1 MKRRTLMTAT
11 GLLVAGLVPT
21 RARAQN
27 KPVRIVVAFAPG
39 GPVDSVARVIAGPLG
54 EALGRSV
61 IVENKPGANGIVG
74 AQDVLRSPADGSTLW
89 LTSVGAA
96 AINASL
102 YDHLPY
108 DMMRDFAPV
117 SLVVNNVEVLV
128 VNADNKAKTAA
139 EFVANAKASAAETPM
154 ASSGVGSVP
163 HLAIEQ
169 LGSATGAK
177 FLHVPYKGAAPALT
191 DLMGGRVD
199 GFFGDVPGLIGFVK
213 AGRLRAIGVAATHRH
228 PSLPDVPT
236 FQEQG
241 LAGVDTN
248 NWYGI
253 FVSAK
258 TPPAAIA
265 SLNQGIRSALAACS
279 DKLLALGAE
288 PAASTPA
295 ELAALLKTDTE
306 KWGALIKAKGIK
318 GE

>member
-1 MKRRTLMTAT
+1 MKRRTLLTAT
-11 GLLVAGLVPT
+11 AGLLAVGAVP
-21 RARAQN
+21 ARAQQ
-27 KPVRIVVAFAPG
+27 KAVRIIVAFAPG

-54 EALGRSV
+54 EALGRTV
-61 IVENKPGANGIVG
+61 IVENKPGANGVLG
-74 AQDVLRSPADGSTLW
+74 AQDVLRAPADGATLW

-96 AINASL
+96 AINTSL

-139 EFVANAKASAAETPM
+139 EFVATAKTAKDTPM

-163 HLAIEQ
+163 HLAVEQ
-169 LGSATGAK
+169 LGRATGAT

-213 AGRLRAIGVAATHRH
+213 AGRLRAIGVAAAHRH
-228 PSLPDVPT
+228 PALPDVPT
-236 FQEQG
+236 FEEQG

-258 TPPAAIA
+258 TPPETIAALDQAIGTAIKA
-265 SLNQGIRSALAACS
+265 SAE
-279 DKLLALGAE
+279 KLLAMGAE
-288 PAASTPA
+288 PAPSTPI
-295 ELAALLKTDTE
+295 ELAALLKSDTE
-306 KWGALIKAKGIK
+306 KWGALIKEKGIK

>member
-1 MKRRTLMTAT
+1 MKRRSLLTAT
-11 GLLVAGLVPT
+11 ASLIAAGTSPVL
-21 RARAQN
+21 AQQ

-54 EALGRSV
+54 EALGRTV
-61 IVENKPGANGIVG
+61 LVDNKPGANGVLG
-74 AQDVLRSPADGSTLW
+74 AQDVLRAPADGSTLW

-96 AINASL
+96 AINTSL
-102 YDHLPY
+102 YDHLAY

-139 EFVANAKASAAETPM
+139 EFVANAKAAKDTPM
-154 ASSGVGSVP
+154 GSSGVGSVP

-169 LGSATGAK
+169 LGRASGAT

-191 DLMGGRVD
+191 DLMGGRVE

-213 AGRLRAIGVAATHRH
+213 AGRLRAIGVAAAHRH

-236 FQEQG
+236 FEEQG

-248 NWYGI
+248 NWYAI
-253 FVSAK
+253 FVGAK
-258 TPPAAIA
+258 TPPEVIA
-265 SLNQGIRSALAACS
+265 KLNQAIGTALKASA
-279 DKLLALGAE
+279 DKLLAMGAE
-288 PAASTPA
+288 PAPSTPG
-295 ELAALLKTDTE
+295 ELGTLLKSDTA
-306 KWGALIKAKGIK
+306 KWGALIKEKGIK
-318 GE
+318 GD

>member
-1 MKRRTLMTAT
+1 MQRRSFLTAA
-11 GLLVAGLVPT
+11 GLLATSGLG
-21 RARAQN
+21 ARAQD
-27 KPVRIVVAFAPG
+27 KPIRIIVAFAPG

-54 EALGRSV
+54 EALKRPV
-61 IVENKPGANGIVG
+61 LVDNKPGANGVIG
-74 AQDVLRSPADGSTLW
+74 AQDVLRAPADGSTLW
-89 LTSVGAA
+89 LSSVGAA

-102 YDHLPY
+102 YPNLPY
-108 DMMRDFAPV
+108 DMARDFAPV

-139 EFVANAKASAAETPM
+139 EFVANAKASGKEVPM

-169 LGSATGAK
+169 LASTTGAK

-213 AGRLRAIGVAATHRH
+213 AGRLRAIGVAAAHRH

-236 FQEQG
+236 FEEQG
-241 LAGVDTN
+241 LGGVDTN
-248 NWYGI
+248 NWYGL
-253 FVSAK
+253 FVKAG
-258 TPPAAIA
+258 TPEATIA
-265 SLNQGIRSALAACS
+265 SLNQAVRTALAATS
-279 DKLLALGAE
+279 EKLLALGAE
-288 PAASTPA
+288 PAPSTSG
-295 ELAALLKTDTE
+295 ELAALVKSDTT
-306 KWGALIKAKGIK
+306 KWGALIKAKGIT

>member
-1 MKRRTLMTAT
+1 MKRRSLLTAT
-11 GLLVAGLVPT
+11 TGVIAGLST
-21 RARAQN
+21 RPIQAQQ
-27 KPVRIVVAFAPG
+27 KAVRIVVAFAPG
-39 GPVDSVARVIAGPLG
+39 GPVDSVARVISGPLG
-54 EALGRSV
+54 EALGRTV
-61 IVENKPGANGIVG
+61 IVDNKPGANGVLG
-74 AQDVLRSPADGSTLW
+74 AQDVLRAPADGATLW

-96 AINASL
+96 AINTSL
-102 YDHLPY
+102 YDHLAY
-108 DMMRDFAPV
+108 DMTRDFAPV

-139 EFVANAKASAAETPM
+139 EFIANAKAAKDTPM

-169 LGSATGAK
+169 LGRTAGAT

-213 AGRLRAIGVAATHRH
+213 AGRLRAIGVAAAHRH
-228 PSLPDVPT
+228 PSLPDVPS

-248 NWYGI
+248 NWYAI
-253 FVSAK
+253 FVHAK
-258 TPPAAIA
+258 TPPEIIATLDQAIHT
-265 SLNQGIRSALAACS
+265 ALKAFA
-279 DKLLALGAE
+279 DKLLAMGAE
-288 PAASTPA
+288 PAPSTPA
-295 ELAALLKTDTE
+295 ELAALLKSDTA
-306 KWGALIKAKGIK
+306 KWGTLIKEKGIK

>member
-1 MKRRTLMTAT
+1 MNRRILLTAICW
-11 GLLVAGLVPT
+11 LLAGGAMP
-21 RARAQN
+21 AWAQQ
-27 KPVRIVVAFAPG
+27 KPVRLIVAFAPG

-54 EALGRSV
+54 TALGRTV
-61 IVENKPGANGIVG
+61 IVENRPGANGVLG
-74 AQDVLRSPADGSTLW
+74 AQDVIRAPADGSTLW

-96 AINASL
+96 AINPAL
-102 YDHLPY
+102 YEHLPY
-108 DMMRDFAPV
+108 DMARDFAPV

-139 EFVANAKASAAETPM
+139 DFVARAKTATDTPM
-154 ASSGVGSVP
+154 GSSGVGSVP

-169 LGSATGAK
+169 LASATGAK
-177 FLHVPYKGAAPALT
+177 LLHVPYKGAAPALT

-213 AGRLRAIGVAATHRH
+213 AGRLRAIGVAAEQRH

-236 FQEQG
+236 LHEQG

-248 NWYGI
+248 NWYAI

-258 TPPAAIA
+258 TAPGVVIT
-265 SLNQGIRSALAACS
+265 LNQAIHTALQASS
-279 DKLLALGAE
+279 DTLLQMGAE
-288 PAASTPA
+288 PAPSTPA
-295 ELAALLKTDTE
+295 ELAALLSSDTA

>member
-1 MKRRTLMTAT
+1 MKRRTLLMATAA
-11 GLLVAGLVPT
+11 LLTVVVAP
-21 RARAQN
+21 AWAQQ
-27 KPVRIVVAFAPG
+27 KAVRIIVAFAPG
-39 GPVDSVARVIAGPLG
+39 GPVDSVARVISGPLG
-54 EALGRSV
+54 EALGRTV
-61 IVENKPGANGIVG
+61 IVENKPGANGVLG
-74 AQDVLRSPADGSTLW
+74 AQEVLRAPADGATLW

-96 AINASL
+96 AINTSL
-102 YDHLPY
+102 YDHLAY

-139 EFVANAKASAAETPM
+139 EFVANAKAAKDTPM
-154 ASSGVGSVP
+154 GSSGVGSVP

-169 LGSATGAK
+169 LGRATGAS

-213 AGRLRAIGVAATHRH
+213 AGRLRAIGVAAAHRH
-228 PSLPDVPT
+228 PSMPDVPT

-248 NWYGI
+248 NWYAI
-253 FVSAK
+253 FVNAK
-258 TPPAAIA
+258 TPPETIATLNRAIGTALQA
-265 SLNQGIRSALAACS
+265 SG
-279 DKLLALGAE
+279 DKLLAMGAE
-288 PAASTPA
+288 PAPSTPA
-295 ELAALLKTDTE
+295 ELATLLTSDTA
-306 KWGALIKAKGIK
+306 KWGALIKEKAIK

>member
-1 MKRRTLMTAT
+1 MTRRTLLMAT
-11 GLLVAGLVPT
+11 AGLIATLGVTPGW
-21 RARAQN
+21 AQQ
-27 KPVRIVVAFAPG
+27 KPVRIIVAFAPG

-54 EALGRSV
+54 EALGRTV
-61 IVENKPGANGIVG
+61 IVENKAGANGVLG
-74 AQDVLRSPADGSTLW
+74 AQEVLRAPADGSTLW

-96 AINASL
+96 AINTSL
-102 YDHLPY
+102 YEHLPY
-108 DMMRDFAPV
+108 DMARDFAPV
-117 SLVVNNVEVLV
+117 SLVVNKVEVLV

-139 EFVANAKASAAETPM
+139 EFVANAKTAKDTPM
-154 ASSGVGSVP
+154 GSSGVGSVP

-213 AGRLRAIGVAATHRH
+213 AGRLRAIGVAAEHRH

-248 NWYGI
+248 NWYGM

-258 TPPAAIA
+258 TSPETIA
-265 SLNQGIRSALAACS
+265 TLNQAIRTALKASA
-279 DKLLALGAE
+279 DKLLAMGAE
-288 PAASTPA
+288 PAPSSPA
-295 ELAALLKTDTE
+295 ELAALVKSDTE
-306 KWGALIKAKGIK
+306 KWGTLIKAKGIK

>member
-1 MKRRTLMTAT
+1 MKRRFLLIAAT
-11 GLLVAGLVPT
+11 GLVAAGTTPVQ
-21 RARAQN
+21 AQQ

-54 EALGRSV
+54 EALGRTV
-61 IVENKPGANGIVG
+61 IVDNKPGANGVLG
-74 AQDVLRSPADGSTLW
+74 AQDVLRAPADGSTLW

-96 AINASL
+96 AINTSL
-102 YDHLPY
+102 YDHLAY
-108 DMMRDFAPV
+108 DMARDFAPV

-139 EFVANAKASAAETPM
+139 EFVANAKAAKDTPM
-154 ASSGVGSVP
+154 GSSGVGSVP

-169 LGSATGAK
+169 LGRATGAT

-191 DLMGGRVD
+191 DLMGGRVE

-213 AGRLRAIGVAATHRH
+213 AGRLRAIGVAAAHRH

-236 FQEQG
+236 FEEQG

-248 NWYGI
+248 NWYAI

-258 TPPAAIA
+258 TPLETIA
-265 SLNQGIRSALAACS
+265 KLNQAIGIALKASA
-279 DKLLALGAE
+279 DKLLAMGAE
-288 PAASTPA
+288 PAPSTPG
-295 ELAALLKTDTE
+295 ELGTLLKNDTA
-306 KWGALIKAKGIK
+306 KWGALIKEKGIK
-318 GE
+318 GD

>member
-1 MKRRTLMTAT
+1 MKRRTLLGATA
-11 GLLVAGLVPT
+11 GLLSSPAW
-21 RARAQN
+21 AQG
-27 KPVRIVVAFAPG
+27 KAVRIIVAFAPG
-39 GPVDSVARVIAGPLG
+39 GPVDSVGRVIAGPLG
-54 EALGRSV
+54 EALGRTV
-61 IVENKPGANGIVG
+61 IVENKPGANGVLG
-74 AQDVLRSPADGSTLW
+74 AQEVLRVPADGATLW

-96 AINASL
+96 AINPAL
-102 YDHLPY
+102 YEHLPY

-128 VNADNKAKTAA
+128 VNADNKAKTAV
-139 EFVANAKASAAETPM
+139 EFVANAKAATDTPM
-154 ASSGVGSVP
+154 GSSGVGSVP

-169 LGSATGAK
+169 LGAATGAK

-213 AGRLRAIGVAATHRH
+213 AGRLRAIGVAAPHRH

-236 FQEQG
+236 FEEQG

-253 FVSAK
+253 FVNAK
-258 TPPAAIA
+258 TPPETVAKLNAAIRAALKA
-265 SLNQGIRSALAACS
+265 SD
-279 DKLLALGAE
+279 DKLLAMGAE
-288 PAASTPA
+288 PAPSTAA
-295 ELAALLKTDTE
+295 ELAALTTSDTA

>member
-1 MKRRTLMTAT
+1 MKRRTLLAATA
-11 GLLVAGLVPT
+11 GLLGSPAW
-21 RARAQN
+21 AQG
-27 KPVRIVVAFAPG
+27 KPVRIIVAFAPG

-54 EALGRSV
+54 EALGRTV
-61 IVENKPGANGIVG
+61 IVENKPGANGVLG
-74 AQDVLRSPADGSTLW
+74 AQEVLRAPADGATLW

-96 AINASL
+96 AINPAL
-102 YDHLPY
+102 YEHLPY
-108 DMMRDFAPV
+108 DMKRDFAPV

-139 EFVANAKASAAETPM
+139 EFVANAKAASDTPM
-154 ASSGVGSVP
+154 GSSGVGSVP

-169 LGSATGAK
+169 LGAATGAK

-191 DLMGGRVD
+191 DVMGGRVD

-236 FQEQG
+236 FEEQG
-241 LAGVDTN
+241 LAGIDTN

-253 FVSAK
+253 FVNAK
-258 TPPAAIA
+258 TPPETVGKLNEAIRAALKA
-265 SLNQGIRSALAACS
+265 SD
-279 DKLLALGAE
+279 DKLLAMGAE
-288 PAASTPA
+288 PAPSSAA
-295 ELAALLKTDTE
+295 ELAALTTSDTA
-306 KWGALIKAKGIK
+306 KWGALIKANGIK

>member
-1 MKRRTLMTAT
+1 MTRRGLMMTT
-11 GLLVAGLVPT
+11 CLMIGLGLAP
-21 RARAQN
+21 AWAQQ
-27 KPVRIVVAFAPG
+27 KTVRLIVAFAPG
-39 GPVDSVARVIAGPLG
+39 GPVDSVARVIARPLG
-54 EALGRSV
+54 EALGRTV
-61 IVENKPGANGIVG
+61 IVDNKPGANGVLG
-74 AQDVLRSPADGSTLW
+74 AQDVLRAPADGTTLW

-96 AINASL
+96 AINTAL

-139 EFVANAKASAAETPM
+139 EFVANAKATSDTPM
-154 ASSGVGSVP
+154 GSSGVGSVP

-169 LGSATGAK
+169 LGIATGAK

-213 AGRLRAIGVAATHRH
+213 AGRLRAIGVAATHRQ
-228 PSLPDVPT
+228 PALPDVPT
-236 FQEQG
+236 FEEQG
-241 LAGVDTN
+241 LEGVDTN
-248 NWYGI
+248 NWYAI

-258 TPPAAIA
+258 TSPEIVA
-265 SLNQGIRSALAACS
+265 SLNQAIRTALTASA
-279 DKLLALGAE
+279 DTLLAMGTD
-288 PAASTPA
+288 PAPSSPA
-295 ELAALLKTDTE
+295 ELATLLKSDTA

>member
-1 MKRRTLMTAT
+1 MKRRTLLTAT
-11 GLLVAGLVPT
+11 AGLLATPAL
-21 RARAQN
+21 AQQ
-27 KPVRIVVAFAPG
+27 KPIRIIVAFAPG
-39 GPVDSVARVIAGPLG
+39 GPVDSVARVISGPLG
-54 EALGRSV
+54 EALGRTV
-61 IVENKPGANGIVG
+61 IVDNKPGANGVLG
-74 AQDVLRSPADGSTLW
+74 AQEVMRAPADGSTLW

-96 AINASL
+96 AINPAL

-108 DMMRDFAPV
+108 DMTRDFAPV

-139 EFVANAKASAAETPM
+139 EFVTNAKAAADTPM
-154 ASSGVGSVP
+154 GSSGVGSVP

-169 LGSATGAK
+169 LGAATGAK

-236 FQEQG
+236 FEEQG

-248 NWYGI
+248 NWYAMYVNAK
-253 FVSAK
+253 VSPDTVAK
-258 TPPAAIA
+258 LNDAIRAALKA
-265 SLNQGIRSALAACS
+265 SADQ
-279 DKLLALGAE
+279 LLAMGAE
-288 PAASTPA
+288 PAPSTPA
-295 ELAALLKTDTE
+295 ELAVLLKSDTV
-306 KWGALIKAKGIK
+306 KWGTLIKAKGIK

>member
-1 MKRRTLMTAT
+1 MKRRTFMAAT
-11 GLLVAGLVPT
+11 AGLSAIGAAP
-21 RARAQN
+21 ARAQQ
-27 KPVRIVVAFAPG
+27 KAVRIIVAFAPG
-39 GPVDSVARVIAGPLG
+39 GPVDSVARVIASPLG
-54 EALGRSV
+54 EALGRTV
-61 IVENKPGANGIVG
+61 IVENKPGANGVLG
-74 AQDVLRSPADGSTLW
+74 AQEVLRAPADGATLW

-96 AINASL
+96 AINTSL

-139 EFVANAKASAAETPM
+139 EFVAAAKAAKDTPM

-169 LGSATGAK
+169 LGRATGAT

-213 AGRLRAIGVAATHRH
+213 AGRLRAIGVAAAHRH

-248 NWYGI
+248 NWYAI
-253 FVSAK
+253 FVNAK
-258 TPPAAIA
+258 TPTATIAALDQAI
-265 SLNQGIRSALAACS
+265 GSAIKAAA
-279 DKLLALGAE
+279 DQLLAMGAE
-288 PAASTPA
+288 PAPSTPA
-295 ELAALLKTDTE
+295 ELATLLKSDTE
-306 KWGALIKAKGIK
+306 KWAALIKEKGIK

>member
-1 MKRRTLMTAT
+1 MQRRTLLATA
-11 GLLVAGLVPT
+11 GLLLATLGTAP
-21 RARAQN
+21 AWSQN

-61 IVENKPGANGIVG
+61 IVENKPGANGVIG
-74 AQDVLRSPADGSTLW
+74 AQDVLRAPADGSTLW

-102 YDHLPY
+102 YDNLSY
-108 DMMRDFAPV
+108 DMARDFAPV

-139 EFVANAKASAAETPM
+139 EFVANAKTSGQEVPM

-163 HLAIEQ
+163 HLAVEQ

-213 AGRLRAIGVAATHRH
+213 AGRLRAIGVAAAHRH

-236 FQEQG
+236 FEEQG

-253 FVSAK
+253 FVGAK
-258 TPPAAIA
+258 TPPDIVANLEQAIHTALKA
-265 SLNQGIRSALAACS
+265 SS
-279 DKLLALGAE
+279 DKLLAMGAE
-288 PAASTPA
+288 PAPSTPA
-295 ELAALLKTDTE
+295 ELGALLKSDTA

-318 GE
+318 GD

>member
-1 MKRRTLMTAT
+1 MKRRTFMAAT
-11 GLLVAGLVPT
+11 AGLSAIGAAPV
-21 RARAQN
+21 RAQQ
-27 KPVRIVVAFAPG
+27 KPVRIIVAFAPG
-39 GPVDSVARVIAGPLG
+39 GPVDSVARVIAAPLG
-54 EALGRSV
+54 EALGRTV
-61 IVENKPGANGIVG
+61 IVENKPGANGVLG
-74 AQDVLRSPADGSTLW
+74 AQEVLRAPADGATLW

-96 AINASL
+96 AINTSL

-139 EFVANAKASAAETPM
+139 AFVAAAKAAKDTPM

-169 LGSATGAK
+169 LGRATGAT

-213 AGRLRAIGVAATHRH
+213 AGRLRAIGVAAAHRH

-248 NWYGI
+248 NWYAI
-253 FVSAK
+253 FVNAK
-258 TPPAAIA
+258 TPPATIAALDQAIGSAIKA
-265 SLNQGIRSALAACS
+265 SADQ
-279 DKLLALGAE
+279 LLAMGAE
-288 PAASTPA
+288 PAPSTPA
-295 ELAALLKTDTE
+295 ELATLLKSDTE
-306 KWGALIKAKGIK
+306 KWAALIKEKGIK